1 MGDLEKRLERLEV
14 RTPPPPGVR
23 RGHVSG
29 AEIRR
34 LEEYVKRLESG
45 ADEVGPAPVI
55 KSAAP
60 DEETAAVVRKI
71 EWLEESAAR
80 EGRPL

>member
-1 MGDLEKRLERLEV
+1 MGDLEKRLRGLEA

-23 RGHVSG
+23 LGHVSG
-29 AEIRR
+29 AEIRALAEHIER
-34 LEEYVKRLESG
+34 LEAG
-45 ADEVGPAPVI
+45 WDEVGPIVEI
-55 KSAAP
+55 VEP

-71 EWLEESAAR
+71 EWLEELERAR

>member
-23 RGHVSG
+23 LGHVTG
-29 AEIRR
+29 DEIRR
-34 LEEYVKRLESG
+34 LEEHIRRLERG
-45 ADEVGPAPVI
+45 WDEVGPVI
-55 KSAAP
+55 KIVEP
-60 DEETAAVVRKI
+60 DSETAAVVRKI
-71 EWLEESAAR
+71 AWLEELERAR